1 MKTSKTGPVPVA
13 GVKTKI
19 APHRKAIQEASK
31 IVPGK
36 LEPIDY
42 TQTSSQGL
50 PLSQTELNED
60 YETSKVSKSKKTL
73 YDADIKAVQD
83 LDRWG

>member
-1 MKTSKTGPVPVA
+1 MKASKTAPIPA
-13 GVKTKI
+13 GKTKI

-42 TQTSSQGL
+42 TQTTTQGL
-50 PLSQTELNED
+50 PLSQQEMNED
-60 YETSKVSKSKKTL
+60 YETSKVGKSKKAQ
-73 YDADIKAVQD
+73 YDADVQAVQD